1 MNAFGDALVRAP
13 PHPRNDVIRKTSA
26 DAAPQKH
33 GGARETFFLSFFRL
47 LLARFMYRHELDT
60 F

>member
-33 GGARETFFLSFFRL
+33 LGARENFFLSFLDFYW
-47 LLARFMYRHELDT
+47 LALCTDMN
-60 F
+60 